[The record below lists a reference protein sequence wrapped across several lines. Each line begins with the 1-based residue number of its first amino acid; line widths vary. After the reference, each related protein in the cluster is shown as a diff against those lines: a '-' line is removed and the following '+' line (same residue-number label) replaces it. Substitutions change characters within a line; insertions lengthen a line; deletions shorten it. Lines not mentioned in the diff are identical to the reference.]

1 VQLVHLKDKAKET
14 PVQFNEK
21 LPPTAFKEV
30 GNGALDWPGIL
41 RAAAAAKVEHFFVE
55 QDQTPGDPLE
65 SLRQSH
71 AYVSKITY

>member
-30 GNGALDWPGIL
+30 GNGALDWPAIL